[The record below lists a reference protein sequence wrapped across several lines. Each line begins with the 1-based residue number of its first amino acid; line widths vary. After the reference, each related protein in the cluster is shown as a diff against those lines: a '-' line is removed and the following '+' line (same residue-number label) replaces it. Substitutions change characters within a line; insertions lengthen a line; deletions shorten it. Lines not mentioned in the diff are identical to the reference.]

1 MMLPVFDSDT
11 VCTQL
16 TKLSN
21 AIDGNGFERQK
32 MNFRMIQ
39 IAALTTAM
47 LVPIGCKSL
56 YGQIQGSTRNE
67 TIAGGVA
74 GAIIGGIVGKQN
86 DETPEG
92 IAIGA
97 ALGALAGN
105 AVGNSNQQMRAQE
118 QAYRQAAYRQQV
130 AQQQAQQQ
138 AFQRSASI
146 QDVVEMTQNGV
157 GSSVIMNH
165 IRNVGVQQEIGVSE
179 IITLHRGGVDQQV
192 ISMMQ
197 QLGAGRLASQPAVV
211 SQPVVIEQVRP
222 TYVQPVYQTRPSI
235 VIEQYRPVPPPHR
248 HPYHRPYGSRAYQN
262 HLEFHYRR

>member
-1 MMLPVFDSDT
+1 
-11 VCTQL
+11 
-16 TKLSN
+16 
-21 AIDGNGFERQK
+21 

-39 IAALTTAM
+39 FAVLTVAM
-47 LVPIGCKSL
+47 LVPLGCKSL

-105 AVGNSNQQMRAQE
+105 AVGNSKQQMYAEQ
-118 QAYRQAAYRQQV
+118 QAYRQAAYRQQL

-146 QDVVEMTQNGV
+146 QDVIEMTQNGI
-157 GSSVIMNH
+157 GSFVIMNH
-165 IRNVGVQQEIGVSE
+165 IQNVGVQQEIGVSE
-179 IITLHRGGVDQQV
+179 IITLHRSGVDQQV

-197 QLGAGRLASQPAVV
+197 RMGSGQIA
-211 SQPVVIEQVRP
+211 SQPVVTNPSVVAPVVVQQVRP
-222 TYVQPVYQTRPSI
+222 AYVQPVYQPRPSI

-248 HPYHRPYGSRAYQN
+248 HPHDPRRYGSHRPPLKY
-262 HLEFHYRR
+262 YRR